1 MTEERAGSPGVSTL
15 DHEPAASVSRR
26 RFIGLTAGT
35 AFLLGFYVPSR
46 RASQAAERALFAP
59 NAFIRIDRQGN
70 VTLIMPQVEM
80 GQGTYTSISMILAEE
95 LDADWSRVRTE
106 HAPPDEK
113 NYANPD
119 LTIQATGNSNSVRAW
134 WKPLRQAGANTRA
147 CFVAA
152 AARAWGVTPEECRT
166 ENSTV
171 IHDRTGRKAAY
182 GALVDRAAAIEPPKN
197 APLKNNDAFR
207 LIGRS

>member
-1 MTEERAGSPGVSTL
+1 MTRQIMSG
-15 DHEPAASVSRR
+15 DVSRR
-26 RFIGLTAGT
+26 SLLTGGLAGGFLLAFHVPVRAVNEPVEPPDDTAGK
-35 AFLLGFYVPSR
+35 
-46 RASQAAERALFAP
+46 FAP
-59 NAFIRIDRQGN
+59 NAFIRIDRSGKT
-70 VTLIMPQVEM
+70 TLVMPQVEM

-119 LTIQATGNSNSVRAW
+119 LSIQAW

-147 CFVAA
+147 CFVEA
-152 AARAWGVTPEECRT
+152 AARAWGVPPADCRT

-171 IHDRTGRKAAY
+171 IHDRSGRKAAY
-182 GALVDRAAAIEPPKN
+182 GALVDRAAAIAPPKN
-197 APLKNNDAFR
+197 TPLKS
-207 LIGRS
+207 I

>member
-1 MTEERAGSPGVSTL
+1 M
-15 DHEPAASVSRR
+15 
-26 RFIGLTAGT
+26 GLAAGT
-35 AFLLGFYVPSR
+35 AFVFGFHVPR
-46 RASQAAERALFAP
+46 HRTTEAAERALFAP

-95 LDADWSRVRTE
+95 LDADWNRVRTE

-113 NYANPD
+113 NYANPE
-119 LTIQATGNSNSVRAW
+119 LSIQATGNSNSVRAW
-134 WKPLRQAGANTRA
+134 WKPLRQAAANTRA

-152 AARAWGVTPEECRT
+152 AARQWGVTPEECRT

-171 IHDRTGRKAAY
+171 IHDRTGRTLRCRPSSSGRGCARRVFGKGRLQRRWVMSARRCDP
-182 GALVDRAAAIEPPKN
+182 VVPP
-197 APLKNNDAFR
+197 ARSSARR
-207 LIGRS
+207 LRCRSSRTPAWSP

>member
-1 MTEERAGSPGVSTL
+1 MTQERAASSSTHPLDPEPVSSL
-15 DHEPAASVSRR
+15 SRR
-26 RFIGLTAGT
+26 RFVGLAAGT
-35 AFLLGFYVPSR
+35 AFVVGFYAPH
-46 RASQAAERALFAP
+46 RAGRAAERAIFAP
-59 NAFIRIDRQGN
+59 NAFIRVDRQGN

-113 NYANPD
+113 DYANPD

-147 CFVAA
+147 CFVEA
-152 AARAWGVTPEECRT
+152 AARGWGVPPAECRT
-166 ENSTV
+166 ENGTV
-171 IHDRTGRKAAY
+171 LHDRSGR
-182 GALVDRAAAIEPPKN
+182 
-197 APLKNNDAFR
+197 
-207 LIGRS
+207 

>member
-1 MTEERAGSPGVSTL
+1 MTEL
-15 DHEPAASVSRR
+15 SRR
-26 RFIGLTAGT
+26 RFLELAAG
-35 AFLLGFYVPSR
+35 AFVLGFHVPR
-46 RASQAAERALFAP
+46 RTSLAAERSGFAP

-70 VTLIMPQVEM
+70 VTLVMPQVEM

-113 NYANPD
+113 NYANPE
-119 LTIQATGNSNSVRAW
+119 LSIQATGNSNSIRAW

-147 CFVAA
+147 CFVEAA
-152 AARAWGVTPEECRT
+152 AQSWGVPLGECRT

-171 IHDRTGRKAAY
+171 IHDRTGRKVAY
-182 GALVDRAAAIEPPKN
+182 GALVDRAAAVKPPKDP
-197 APLKNNDAFR
+197 PLK
-207 LIGRS
+207 SV

>member
-1 MTEERAGSPGVSTL
+1 MSVSRVHDPKVDSL
-15 DHEPAASVSRR
+15 EHESSSSVSRR
-26 RFIGLTAGT
+26 RFMELATGT
-35 AFLLGFYVPSR
+35 AFVVGFYVPR
-46 RASQAAERALFAP
+46 RASEAAERASFAA

-113 NYANPD
+113 NYANPA
-119 LTIQATGNSNSVRAW
+119 LTEQATGNSNSVRAW

-147 CFVAA
+147 CFVEA
-152 AARAWGVTPEECRT
+152 AARGWGVPPAECRT

-171 IHDRTGRKAAY
+171 VHDRSGRKASY
-182 GALVDRAAAIEPPKN
+182 GALVDRAAAIEVPKN
-197 APLKNNDAFR
+197 VPLKNLDAFR
-207 LIGRS
+207 